1 MSEIKIRFKSGDVG
15 YFKLEDDR
23 IEDFFDFL
31 GEAIRDGLNAVVELI
46 DLKDNKRTI
55 INVKDITSFGYSKGE
70 EQFTILVL

>member
-55 INVKDITSFGYSKGE
+55 INVKDITIFGYSKGE
-70 EQFTILVL
+70 EQFTILVG